1 MPSRTRVCASSDCAV
16 VVHNG
21 VFSQTPMQDLQDLQ
35 ENESD
40 LQDSKRPK
48 WVPRTSMIQ
57 YRIDLQD
64 LR

>member
-1 MPSRTRVCASSDCAV
+1 MQITVISKF
-16 VVHNG
+16 G
-21 VFSQTPMQDLQDLQ
+21 VFSKTPMQDLQDLQ

-40 LQDSKRPK
+40 LQDSKRPQCLS
-48 WVPRTSMIQ
+48 RTSMIQ

>member
-1 MPSRTRVCASSDCAV
+1 MPSRTRGCASSDCAV

-21 VFSQTPMQDLQDLQ
+21 VFSQTTMQDLQDLQ
-35 ENESD
+35 ENVSD

-48 WVPRTSMIQ
+48 AFARSSMIQ